1 MGHYCHVCD
10 TKLIGGI
17 VPTCCDEI
25 ESLCYGCWDNI
36 IKGVMPVEL
45 QQKIKQEVLDTGTIS
60 KKLLRQVKEWA
71 DKPPECVECGSTLN
85 DTMFKNY

>member
-1 MGHYCHVCD
+1 
-10 TKLIGGI
+10 
-17 VPTCCDEI
+17 
-25 ESLCYGCWDNI
+25 
-36 IKGVMPVEL
+36 MPVEL